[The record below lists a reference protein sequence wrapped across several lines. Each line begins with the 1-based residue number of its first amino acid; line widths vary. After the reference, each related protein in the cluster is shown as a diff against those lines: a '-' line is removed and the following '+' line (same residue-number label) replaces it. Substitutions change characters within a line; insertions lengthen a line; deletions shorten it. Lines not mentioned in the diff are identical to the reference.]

1 MRPRTS
7 GKRSDSGFKKEAW
20 VAVTAA
26 INQKFGLELVKQQIK
41 SRLQTYTAVSGM
53 LSASGFGWDPVR
65 NVVLVHDDVWEDY
78 VKGNPKW
85 VDYRQTPLTYY
96 NALVELFEGT
106 YATGEH
112 AITSDE
118 PCPTDF
124 LTGSNA
130 PTPAPGSL
138 SEPTVEASSEA
149 HAPAST
155 TSTSSPPLASA
166 GAPPEQGNQQKI

>member
-1 MRPRTS
+1 MAAPRASWNEAKGMFLIESMTYQARA

-41 SRLQTYTAVSGM
+41 SRLQTLKGKYTAVSGM

-78 VKGNPKW
+78 VKGNPKC

-96 NALVELFEGT
+96 NVLVELFEGI

-112 AITSDE
+112 AITSTARE
-118 PCPTDF
+118 M
-124 LTGSNA
+124 
-130 PTPAPGSL
+130 L
-138 SEPTVEASSEA
+138 SKFRILGE
-149 HAPAST
+149 
-155 TSTSSPPLASA
+155 L
-166 GAPPEQGNQQKI
+166 G